1 VIKEPQRMKILI
13 AEDDAISR
21 RVLEATLINYGYKVV
36 ATCDGVE
43 ALAAL
48 EKEDAPTLAILDL
61 KMPKMDGLEVCR
73 KIRSIPKLRYTYI
86 ILLTNRNSVSDT
98 VVGLQAGADDYIA
111 KPYDRA
117 ELRARI
123 QVGLRIIGM
132 QKELLSRVCPKC
144 QEQLLNDPVALD
156 KIATL

>member
-1 VIKEPQRMKILI
+1 MKILI
-13 AEDDAISR
+13 AEDDPISR

-36 ATCDGVE
+36 ATCDGAE

-48 EKEDAPTLAILDL
+48 QGEDAPSLAILDL
-61 KMPKMDGLEVCR
+61 KMPKLDGLEVCR
-73 KIRSIPKLRYTYI
+73 QIRSNPKLKYTYI
-86 ILLTNRNSVSDT
+86 ILLTSRSSVSDT

-123 QVGLRIIGM
+123 QVGIRILGL
-132 QKELLSRVCPKC
+132 QKELLNRVCPKC
-144 QEQLLNDPVALD
+144 QEKMLDSLLSID
-156 KIATL
+156 KAANS